1 MTIDWWTLGLQTIN
15 IAVLIWLLGRFFWKP
30 LAAMIEQR
38 RAAAVR
44 LLADAEAKRADS
56 TAALA
61 EIEKTRAGFAQEHDK
76 ILAAAHVEADA
87 ARTARLAKAEA
98 EAAALQA
105 AATAG
110 IEKDRQ
116 AADAA
121 WSATASELAV
131 GIARRLAARL
141 DGPAVRATFLDWL
154 MKEIQALPAAARKA
168 VGVKGVVLEAIS
180 AADLPPADQEQYRDA
195 IGAAFDAKP
204 QITFKTDPALIA
216 GLELRSPTLIVRN
229 SWQSDLTHIL
239 ADLAHDRR

>member
-15 IAVLIWLLGRFFWKP
+15 VGVLIWLLGRFFWKP

-38 RAAAVR
+38 RAAAEKI
-44 LLADAEAKRADS
+44 LAEAEAKRSES

-61 EIEKTRAGFAQEHDK
+61 EIEKTRAGFAQERDK
-76 ILAAAHVEADA
+76 ILAAAQDDAEA

-105 AATAG
+105 AATTG
-110 IEKDRQ
+110 IEKNKQ

-121 WSATASELAV
+121 WSAMASKLAV
-131 GIARRLAARL
+131 EIAQRLAARL
-141 DGPAVRATFLDWL
+141 DGPAVRATFLEWL
-154 MKEIQALPAAARKA
+154 VAEIQALPAAARKA

-180 AADLPPADQEQYRDA
+180 AAELDAADQDQYREA
-195 IGAAFDAKP
+195 ISAAFGAKP
-204 QITFKTDPALIA
+204 KLIFKTDPALIA
-216 GLELRSPTLIVRN
+216 GLELRGPTLVVSN
-229 SWQSDLTHIL
+229 SWQADLTHIL

>member
-15 IAVLIWLLGRFFWKP
+15 VAVLIWLLGRFFWKP

-38 RAAAVR
+38 RAAAAQM
-44 LLADAEAKRADS
+44 LAEAEAKRAES
-56 TAALA
+56 TAMFAQ
-61 EIEKTRAGFAQEHDK
+61 IEKTRAGFAQERDR
-76 ILAAAHVEADA
+76 ILADAHEGAEAS
-87 ARTARLAKAEA
+87 RTMRLATAEA
-98 EAAALQA
+98 EAIALHA

-121 WSATASELAV
+121 WAATASRLAV
-131 GIARRLAARL
+131 EIAQRLAARL

-154 MKEIQALPAAARKA
+154 VKEIQKLPAAARRA

-180 AADLPPADQEQYRDA
+180 AAALDPADQDQYSDA
-195 IGAAFDAKP
+195 IGAAFGAKP
-204 QITFKTDPALIA
+204 KIIFTADPALIA
-216 GLELRSPTLIVRN
+216 GLELRGPTLVVSN
-229 SWQSDLTHIL
+229 SWQADLTHIL

>member
-15 IAVLIWLLGRFFWKP
+15 VAVLIWLLGRFFWKP

-38 RAAAVR
+38 RATAVQI
-44 LLADAEAKRADS
+44 LADAEAKRGES
-56 TAALA
+56 TAALT
-61 EIEKTRAGFAQEHDK
+61 EIEKTRAGFADERGK
-76 ILAAAHVEADA
+76 ILAAAHDDAEA

-110 IEKDRQ
+110 IEKDKQ

-121 WSATASELAV
+121 WSATASKLAV
-131 GIARRLAARL
+131 EIAQRLAARL

-154 MKEIQALPAAARKA
+154 VTEIQALPAAARKA

-180 AADLPPADQEQYRDA
+180 AAPIDPADQDHYGKV
-195 IGAAFDAKP
+195 IGAAFGAKP
-204 QITFKTDPALIA
+204 QISFKTDPALIA
-216 GLELRSPTLIVRN
+216 GLELRSPTLVVSN
-229 SWQSDLTHIL
+229 SWQADLTHIL